1 MRKTAR
7 IPRALLIVSVAA
19 LVSISTASR
28 ASAQGFISPYLGWN
42 FGGDSG
48 CPQITNCEDKHAN
61 YGVAFGA
68 VGSIVGFE
76 EEFGFTNDFFGS
88 TPGQSSK
95 VITLMSN
102 FMVAPRLGPVQPYGL
117 GGLGLIRTS
126 VEGVSNSDQNQFGW
140 DVGGGIMIFFNP
152 HVGIRGDVRY
162 YHSFQVLDFFNLP
175 NIPGFNPDDKKL
187 DFNRVAGAFV
197 FKF

>member
-7 IPRALLIVSVAA
+7 IPRVMLIICAVTV
-19 LVSISTASR
+19 LSISTSSR

-88 TPGQSSK
+88 TPNQSSK

-140 DVGGGIMIFFNP
+140 DVGGGVMIFFNP

-175 NIPGFNPDDKKL
+175 NVPGFDPGDKKL

>member
-7 IPRALLIVSVAA
+7 IPRALVIFCSAA
-19 LVSISTASR
+19 LLTVGMASPVK
-28 ASAQGFISPYLGWN
+28 AQGFISPYLGWN
-42 FGGDSG
+42 FGGDAG

-68 VGSIVGFE
+68 VGAIVGFE
-76 EEFGFTNDFFGS
+76 EEFGFTNDFFGKNGNQ
-88 TPGQSSK
+88 TSK

-117 GGLGLIRTS
+117 AGVGLIRTS
-126 VEGVSNSDQNQFGW
+126 VEGSTSGDENQIGW
-140 DVGGGIMIFFNP
+140 DIGGGVMIFFNP

-162 YHSFQVLDFFNLP
+162 YHSFQVLDFANLP
-175 NIPGFNPDDKKL
+175 SIPGLNLSDNKL
-187 DFNRVAGAFV
+187 DYGRIAGALV

>member
-7 IPRALLIVSVAA
+7 IPQAMVILCLAALLSV
-19 LVSISTASR
+19 TMASP
-28 ASAQGFISPYLGWN
+28 AKAQGFISPYLGWN

-61 YGVAFGA
+61 YGVAFGL

-88 TPGQSSK
+88 TPTQSSK

-117 GGLGLIRTS
+117 GGVGLIRTS
-126 VEGVSNSDQNQFGW
+126 VEGTANSDQNQFGW
-140 DVGGGIMIFFNP
+140 DVGGGVMIFFNP
-152 HVGIRGDVRY
+152 H
-162 YHSFQVLDFFNLP
+162 
-175 NIPGFNPDDKKL
+175 
-187 DFNRVAGAFV
+187 
-197 FKF
+197 